1 MIFPTRDTGRLVIRR
16 VAAEESGCNAD
27 DQCTVTAAF
36 SCHFGDELLEMSGD
50 VICHGAFLLLRLT
63 VW

>member
-1 MIFPTRDTGRLVIRR
+1 MIFPILDTGRLVIRR

-27 DQCTVTAAF
+27 DQRTVTATF
-36 SCHFGDELLEMSGD
+36 SCYFGDELLEMSSNFIG
-50 VICHGAFLLLRLT
+50 HGAFLLLRLK